1 MAVTAVGILAL
12 IAVAWRIRI
21 RVFTRAEAALLAL
34 VAGNWVMIWAQ
45 INVSDGV
52 PFPEKRY
59 WIQSFVLLCGWAVW
73 GVYRLS
79 AFLRGRFPSAKH
91 LLPLM
96 LYTLILFDFVML
108 FKPYIPAGRRFA
120 YRKAC
125 DWAEN
130 VIMRD
135 WKGPE
140 KDSEN
145 PFSVKEY
152 HRPDRPVV
160 RAFSKRLAYDLKGR
174 RDNVRIFGKIDTP
187 DYIVIDR
194 TKEPP
199 PGSGYDKIAAE
210 AYASRIFEIYRRI
223 NRKGSE

>member
-1 MAVTAVGILAL
+1 MIAVGILAL
-12 IAVAWRIRI
+12 IAVVWRIRI
-21 RVFTRAEAALLAL
+21 RVFTRAETALLAL

-52 PFPEKRY
+52 LFPEKRY

-73 GVYRLS
+73 GVDRLS
-79 AFLRGRFPSAKH
+79 ALLCSRYSFAKH

-96 LYTLILFDFVML
+96 LYLLILFDFVMI
-108 FKPYIPAGRRFA
+108 FKPHIPVGRRFA

-125 DWAEN
+125 NWAEN

-140 KDSEN
+140 KDEAN
-145 PFSVKEY
+145 PFSIKEY
-152 HRPDRPVV
+152 HHPNRPVV

-174 RDNVRIFGKIDTP
+174 RDNVHIFGKVDTP
-187 DYIVIDR
+187 DYIVIDK
-194 TKEPP
+194 TKKPP
-199 PGSGYDKIAAE
+199 PGKGYDKIAAA
-210 AYASRIFEIYRRI
+210 AYASRKFEIYRRK
-223 NRKGSE
+223 NEKGDE